1 MNPLEAYPTVDT
13 LQNLVNEQTAELRQV
28 NQQLQQEI
36 DEHQTLETHLRTS
49 QQKMRALFEAMT
61 ELVLIVSMQ
70 GNQLENIEIAPMNP
84 NYAEQLDAKLISQTV
99 ESFFQEQT
107 AKPWLSQV
115 EQALATQQTLNFDY
129 SLTISEE
136 QLWFSARISPIS
148 DTSALWVARDISDR
162 KWAEEALRKKNE
174 ELASTLQQLQA
185 TQQELIQAEK
195 MASLGQLI
203 AGVAHEIN
211 TPMGAIQASI
221 ANISSALNNSLH
233 QLPQL
238 FQQISPERQAD
249 FFALL
254 AANKQ
259 HQGTLSFR
267 EERKCK
273 RALTKQLKVLKID
286 DADTLANSLVYLGI
300 TQDITPFS
308 PLLEDSNCHLILDT
322 AYNLVTQ
329 QNNSENIQLAV
340 ERVAKIV
347 FALKS
352 YIRQSDSGEM
362 SRAQLTEGI
371 DVVLT
376 IYQNQLKQGIEVVK
390 HYQDVPEILCYPEEL
405 NQVWTNLVHNA
416 IQAMNYQGT
425 LVINVSQENNQVVV
439 QFTDSGCGISPEIK
453 TKIFEAFFTTMPM
466 GEGSGLG
473 LNIVSKIIEKHQ
485 GRIEVDSVPG
495 KTTFS
500 IFLPITGIDN

>member
-1 MNPLEAYPTVDT
+1 MTNDKQQIT
-13 LQNLVNEQTAELRQV
+13 ELRQL
-28 NQQLQQEI
+28 NEQLQLEI

-61 ELVLIVSMQ
+61 ELVLIVSMR

-99 ESFFQEQT
+99 ESFFEELT
-107 AKPWLSQV
+107 ASLWLSQIQ
-115 EQALATQQTLNFDY
+115 QALATQQTVNFDY
-129 SLTISEE
+129 SLIISDE

-148 DTSALWVARDISDR
+148 ATSALWVARDISNR
-162 KWAEEALRKKNE
+162 KRAEEALRQKNE
-174 ELASTLQQLQA
+174 ELASTLKQLRA
-185 TQQELIQAEK
+185 TQQELIQSEK

-221 ANISSALNNSLH
+221 ANISSALESSLQ
-233 QLPQL
+233 QLPQI
-238 FQQISPERQAD
+238 FQKLSRERQAD

-254 AANKQ
+254 TANQ
-259 HQGTLSFR
+259 QQQNNLSFR
-267 EERKCK
+267 EERKYK
-273 RALTKQLKVLKID
+273 RALRKQLEALAID
-286 DADTLANSLVYLGI
+286 DADTLATNLVQLGI
-300 TQDITPFS
+300 TQDITPLL
-308 PLLEDSNCHLILDT
+308 PLLQDPNGNLVLEA

-329 QNNSENIQLAV
+329 KNNSKNIHLAV
-340 ERVAKIV
+340 ERASKIV

-352 YIRQSDSGEM
+352 YVRQSNSGEM
-362 SRAQLTEGI
+362 TRAQVTEGI

-376 IYQNQLKQGIEVVK
+376 IYYNQLKQGVEVIK

-425 LVINVSQENNQVVV
+425 LAINVFEQDNHVMV
-439 QFTDSGCGISPEIK
+439 QFTDSGCGISPEIQ
-453 TKIFEAFFTTMPM
+453 TKIFEPFFTTKPM

-473 LNIVSKIIEKHQ
+473 LNIVNKIIEKHQ
-485 GRIEVDSVPG
+485 GKIELDSVPG
-495 KTTFS
+495 ETKFS
-500 IFLPITGIDN
+500 IFLPIREIHNLE